1 MSQMDREQILEKV
14 KELANSICEQEEI
27 QIYQK
32 AERQIKH
39 HRRIQEL
46 IVLIKKKQQEL
57 VNAKHLKKTNYIK
70 QLENELDLL
79 NNELHSIP
87 LVSQYQQNQR
97 EINRYLQSIIKLLKE
112 QISDQLLFDEDDL
125 PNPELDQVFQLKL

>member
-57 VNAKHLKKTNYIK
+57 VNAKHLKK
-70 QLENELDLL
+70 Q
-79 NNELHSIP
+79 
-87 LVSQYQQNQR
+87 
-97 EINRYLQSIIKLLKE
+97 II
-112 QISDQLLFDEDDL
+112 
-125 PNPELDQVFQLKL
+125 